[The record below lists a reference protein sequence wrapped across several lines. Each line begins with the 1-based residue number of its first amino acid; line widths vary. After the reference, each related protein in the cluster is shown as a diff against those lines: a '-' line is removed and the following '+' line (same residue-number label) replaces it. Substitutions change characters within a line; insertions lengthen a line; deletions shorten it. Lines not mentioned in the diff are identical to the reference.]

1 MATNRI
7 QHFSVSSDFTSQS
20 GAIAANDNANVALQ
34 KLQGSKIDLVTS
46 PVANDILFTDVNG
59 QAIDSGISAQTSG
72 TLVNSATS
80 IPTGNVIKAAIDA
93 ASQGLAIKNPSQV
106 GTVTALPA
114 CTIDGTFQIL
124 TADANGAL
132 PSIDGY
138 SSLAVGNQ
146 ITVKE
151 ESGANAV
158 NNGIYIITQ
167 LGDATTPFILTR
179 SIQANTWDELV
190 GAYTF
195 ILNGATLQGDGWVC
209 NIASGG
215 TLGTTD
221 ITFVQFN
228 EGTAYTAGAG
238 INIASNVISVAN
250 GGVVNSMMASDSVDT
265 ANIVAN
271 AVTTAKILDGN
282 VTADKLASN
291 SVITSKILDSN
302 VTTAKIADANVT
314 ADKLSVDSVST
325 VKIIDANVT
334 TDKIADLNVIESKL
348 YNLYNGSGGNAFDA
362 TANFASYTGNFSID
376 VTTMVLFRE
385 YSMYASGAD
394 VTVSY
399 TNGTLQGFDA
409 QGTSTTQLI
418 SNGSAMSFVKITSSL
433 VRLK

>member
-250 GGVVNSMMASDSVDT
+250 GGTGIAT
-265 ANIVAN
+265 
-271 AVTTAKILDGN
+271 TTAY
-282 VTADKLASN
+282 
-291 SVITSKILDSN
+291 SVLFSGTTS
-302 VTTAKIADANVT
+302 T
-314 ADKLSVDSVST
+314 
-325 VKIIDANVT
+325 
-334 TDKIADLNVIESKL
+334 
-348 YNLYNGSGGNAFDA
+348 GAFQA
-362 TANFASYTGNFSID
+362 TAGPGTATH
-376 VTTMVLFRE
+376 VL
-385 YSMYASGAD
+385 
-394 VTVSY
+394 T
-399 TNGTLQGFDA
+399 
-409 QGTSTTQLI
+409 
-418 SNGSAMSFVKITSSL
+418 SNGAGALPTFQAPSGITAGKAIALAMIFGF
-433 VRLK
+433 